1 MKFDFLKGEKVL
13 ITGGAGLLGMSL
25 TQKLVSLGLNVTS
38 TYFSRT
44 PPDPLKQYFKQYDF
58 TKIDACLSAT
68 KGQDYVIICAVQA
81 SGVSG
86 VKQSPTATILPNL
99 EIHAGLLEAC
109 ANNNVR
115 KVVWISS
122 SSVYQELY
130 HPISEDQ
137 LDLNQA
143 PYELYQGIGWVYR
156 YVEELA
162 KCYFHKRNL
171 KVGII
176 RTANIYGPYDRFD
189 DEKSH
194 VIPALIKRALRK
206 ETPYIVWG
214 NGNTIRDFIFVDDL
228 VEGVLNILT
237 GECNADPVNISNGV
251 PTSIREL
258 VDVVLK
264 VCKHTVKPKF
274 DPTKPTAVPYRVLD
288 NTKCNT
294 LFGTINKTP
303 LEKGIFKTVEWY
315 LSNASRD

>member
-1 MKFDFLKGEKVL
+1 MNFEFLKGKKVL

-25 TQKLVSLGLNVTS
+25 TKKLISLGAIVTS
-38 TYFSRT
+38 TYFSRS
-44 PPDPLKQYFKQYDF
+44 PPDHFKQYFKQYDF
-58 TKIDACLSAT
+58 TKINDCLSAT
-68 KGQDYVIICAVQA
+68 KGQEYVVICAVQA

-86 VKQSPTATILPNL
+86 VRQSPTTTILPNL

-109 ANNNVR
+109 ANNNVS

-130 HPISEDQ
+130 HPIREDQ
-137 LDLNQA
+137 LDLNKG

-162 KCYFHKRNL
+162 KCYFYKRNL

-189 DEKSH
+189 DKKSH
-194 VIPALIKRALRK
+194 VIPALIKRAIQK
-206 ETPYIVWG
+206 ENPYTVWG
-214 NGNTIRDFIFVDDL
+214 NGDTIRDFIFVDDL
-228 VEGVLNILT
+228 TGGVLNVLA
-237 GECNADPVNISNGV
+237 GECNADPVNISNGI

-258 VDVVLK
+258 VNTVLN
-264 VCKHTVKPKF
+264 VCKHNIKPVF

-288 NTKCNT
+288 NTKSNT
-294 LFGTINKTP
+294 LFGTINKTS
-303 LEKGIFKTVEWY
+303 LEKGIFQTVEWY
-315 LSNASRD
+315 LSNDARD